1 MRSAKLDL
9 HAFIDRVDQKP
20 HNTAA
25 VGSGFLGCRCGGCA
39 VDTGIV
45 DGKNPK
51 VDGRKL
57 RRRTASRFVE
67 ALRLRATDDWPRRRE
82 RLGADRYTKA
92 RFQSSLR
99 R

>member
-1 MRSAKLDL
+1 MRNSIYMHLLTEATRNRTIRRLWG
-9 HAFIDRVDQKP
+9 V
-20 HNTAA
+20 
-25 VGSGFLGCRCGGCA
+25 GFLGCRCGGCA

-67 ALRLRATDDWPRRRE
+67 ALRLRTTDDWPRRRE

-92 RFQSSLR
+92 RFQSSLCR
-99 R
+99 